1 MRGDPEVLELLNEVL
16 TSELTAINQYFIH
29 YRMLENFGYE
39 RLAKKKKEES
49 VEEMHH
55 ADEIIQRILFLEGV
69 PNMQRL
75 SPVKVGENP
84 MEMHKCDLALEKDAV
99 VRLNR
104 GIALTVAKGDNGTRA
119 LLEKI
124 LKNEE
129 DAVDWLETHLSLIQ
143 TLGAE
148 RYLAEQMH

>member
-1 MRGDPEVLELLNEVL
+1 
-16 TSELTAINQYFIH
+16 
-29 YRMLENFGYE
+29 
-39 RLAKKKKEES
+39 
-49 VEEMHH
+49 
-55 ADEIIQRILFLEGV
+55 
-69 PNMQRL
+69 
-75 SPVKVGENP
+75 
-84 MEMHKCDLALEKDAV
+84 
-99 VRLNR
+99 LNR